1 MRKKILVVKEK
12 KSVFFYKDYMN
23 NIRDFVHPT
32 LSFSSG
38 ELVFLRVHGSRYVLS
53 GWRWLKNTIYHCTKL
68 DDTHSWYGENGWN
81 RCQMDICS
89 CKSNTRNNTYA
100 YTNMYLQA
108 AQKTEKVVKYSQTI
122 GFNRSPVYP
131 LSKKSQ

>member
-1 MRKKILVVKEK
+1 MFSLDFPNQLCILIKIYNVMSLCKCEKKILVVKEK

-53 GWRWLKNTIYHCTKL
+53 G
-68 DDTHSWYGENGWN
+68 
-81 RCQMDICS
+81 
-89 CKSNTRNNTYA
+89 
-100 YTNMYLQA
+100 
-108 AQKTEKVVKYSQTI
+108 
-122 GFNRSPVYP
+122 
-131 LSKKSQ
+131 